1 MSAPMPK
8 TLSDVEPTAKI
19 IAFPTRPWWAT
30 APNPRCL
37 DWCEVDHDP
46 TEFASSASFVCER
59 IIADDDRFLVLARST
74 VRAAETDGV
83 LGSRSSG
90 PFVSL
95 RLHEPRDQD
104 MLDLLSAH
112 SRASAVCENP
122 GDSAEPFGAE

>member
-8 TLSDVEPTAKI
+8 TLSAAETTAKI

-30 APNPRCL
+30 APNPACL

-46 TEFASSASFVCER
+46 AEFASSASFVCEQ
-59 IIADDDRFLVLARST
+59 IVADDDRFLVLARST
-74 VRAAETDGV
+74 VRAGRSDGE

-95 RLHEPRDQD
+95 RLHEPTNAD

-112 SRASAVCENP
+112 SRARAVCESP
-122 GDSAEPFGAE
+122 GTSPDALGQ

>member
-8 TLSDVEPTAKI
+8 TLSAAETTAKI

-30 APNPRCL
+30 APNPACL
-37 DWCEVDHDP
+37 AWCEVDHDP
-46 TEFASSASFVCER
+46 AEFASSASFVCEQ
-59 IIADDDRFLVLARST
+59 IVADDDRFLVLARST
-74 VRAAETDGV
+74 VRAAQSDGE

-95 RLHEPRDQD
+95 RLHEPTDAD

-112 SRASAVCENP
+112 SRASAVCESP
-122 GDSAEPFGAE
+122 GTSPDALGQ

>member
-8 TLSDVEPTAKI
+8 TLSAAETTAKI

-30 APNPRCL
+30 APNPACL

-46 TEFASSASFVCER
+46 AELASSASFVCEQVV
-59 IIADDDRFLVLARST
+59 ADDDRFLVLARST
-74 VRAAETDGV
+74 VRAGQDDATF
-83 LGSRSSG
+83 GSRCSV

-95 RLHEPRDQD
+95 RLHEPTEAD

-112 SRASAVCENP
+112 ARASAVCQ
-122 GDSAEPFGAE
+122 SSGAQRDG